1 MNIKDEVLK
10 SELFR
15 HFASKLSGE
24 ELARLEQSVCDM
36 LSPVIEAHNALLSKL
51 ADEEGVNKFS
61 ESLDQVITEK
71 GNKAWPQDK
80 N

>member
-15 HFASKLSGE
+15 HFASKLNGE

-36 LSPVIEAHNALLSKL
+36 LAPVIEAHNVLLSNL
-51 ADEEGVNKFS
+51 ADEEGIDKFS
-61 ESLDQVITEK
+61 ESLDQIITNK
-71 GNKAWPQDK
+71 GNNTWPQDK